1 MNRTNYIDTY
11 ASEVANLKQEY
22 KMADSSNLFD
32 EGGSCMS
39 LEDAGAPDFDD
50 AVK

>member
-1 MNRTNYIDTY
+1 MYIDTY

-22 KMADSSNLFD
+22 KMADSSKLFD
-32 EGGSCMS
+32 GGGSCMS
-39 LEDAGAPDFDD
+39 LEDSGALDFND